1 VHKLF
6 EIKFSGAIWIA
17 QHMRWRK
24 EMLLFGSFAAS
35 TVLESSGLIN
45 NSEVTTVKWRN
56 LFLNAVTAKNLK

>member
-1 VHKLF
+1 MRKLF

-56 LFLNAVTAKNLK
+56 LFLSAVTAKNLK

>member
-1 VHKLF
+1 
-6 EIKFSGAIWIA
+6 
-17 QHMRWRK
+17 
-24 EMLLFGSFAAS
+24 MLLFGSFAAS